1 MIKKLILFWIL
12 GLFYVPTIA
21 QSIVNYESYWDNYLI
36 RNLDRED
43 GLYRD
48 EVYDTYQDSLGFIW
62 IANYSFLFKYDGIKL
77 KPYIES
83 SYRTGIIPEIG
94 ENENGDMLLLGVEA
108 GIHTKVQDS
117 LFTKKSALGLTL
129 NSLSSMSRNKG
140 DSLFI
145 GDYEDGLSIVYQD
158 TVIATY
164 DSTNGLIGSKV
175 TKIITDEKNRVW
187 IATTHGISVFQN
199 GKITNFSKRNG
210 LPDIS
215 VNALVETIN
224 GEIWAGT
231 ETEGI
236 VVFQDFEAI
245 RYYTKENGL
254 TDNSVE
260 YMEQNPNDSSI
271 WIGFKTEGLD
281 RFKNGS
287 FSNLNEEE
295 GLVSNEILS
304 INFDRSGIGYV
315 GTEYGLSLVI
325 PRLIDVIDDKTIGF
339 PSIQTNTVD
348 QDSSG
353 RILVG
358 TIGGGLMTYENGDWK
373 NIRFS
378 KTRSNESVSAIKIA
392 DESTVYMVTSEF
404 GIIKYQGE
412 EILEKKNA
420 EDGLTSPYLV
430 CLEIDG
436 DNNLIAGTF
445 DGFNLINDE
454 WEIVDTLTVD
464 DGLPANECLNIV
476 SDKDGDIWVATLN
489 NGIFELK
496 GNEVISSY
504 DTSNGL
510 ANNRVF
516 ALAVDSQ
523 GEVWASSLE
532 YEFYRITDTGL
543 KTYPEIP
550 DNFVSITED
559 DFGNF
564 WFSSNG
570 YIAHV
575 KRADLDMYDA
585 GEIDKIQY
593 QRFTEDDGYPPA
605 RVNYGNS
612 SLTKKID
619 TGEILITTKRGLAVI
634 NPKKTEEDRSS
645 FFTYFDSFLIDGK
658 SISLNEE
665 LFVQPTD
672 KRIEVSFSALN
683 IRAPKKTRFRTR
695 MVGID
700 TEWNY
705 VDERTT
711 VYFDFLSNGRY
722 TLEVSAI
729 DQAGVWSDKTA
740 VISFTVLPPFYKTWW
755 FIGLCFLGFIGIGAG
770 GVQIRSNM
778 KLRSLNRELQ
788 TQQKLQDERERIS
801 RELHDNVGSQI
812 TNLITGIEISNLHIE
827 KEQHQKA
834 HSLLKN
840 LDADARGAM
849 TDLRETIWLLDK
861 EEVEFGIFLDHL
873 KGYLERQKHYLKEM
887 NVNLDSEIDLQKIL
901 NPTQS
906 LNLTRI
912 IQEVLNNARKYS
924 EADLFTISFKQ
935 TNEKLTVHLSDNGV
949 GIELDSNTYTGNGLK
964 NIQER
969 AKEMGGTISIKTA
982 KGMGTSITVTI

>member
-1 MIKKLILFWIL
+1 MIKKIILTGIL
-12 GLFYVPTIA
+12 GVLCVPLFA
-21 QSIVNYESYWDNYLI
+21 QSIINYESYWDNYLI

-77 KPYIES
+77 KPFIES

-94 ENENGDMLLLGVEA
+94 ENKNGDMILLGVEA
-108 GIHTKVQDS
+108 GLHTKVHDS
-117 LFTKKSALGLTL
+117 LYTKKEELGLTL
-129 NSLSSMSRNKG
+129 NSLSSMSFTEG

-145 GDYEDGLSIVYQD
+145 GDYEDGLSIIYQD
-158 TVIATY
+158 TVIASF
-164 DSTNGLIGSKV
+164 DSTNGLVGSKIS
-175 TKIITDEKNRVW
+175 KIITDAKNRVW
-187 IATTHGISVFQN
+187 IATTYGISVFQN
-199 GKITNFSKRNG
+199 GNITNFTKRNG
-210 LPDIS
+210 LPDNS
-215 VNALVETIN
+215 VNALLETIE

-236 VVFQDFEAI
+236 VVFQDLEAI
-245 RYYTKENGL
+245 RYYTKEKGL

-260 YMEQNPNDSSI
+260 YMEQNPMDSSI

-287 FSNLNEEE
+287 FNNLNQED
-295 GLVSNEILS
+295 GIISNEVLS

-325 PRLIDVIDDKTIGF
+325 PRLVDVIDDKTTGF
-339 PSIQTNTVD
+339 PAIQTNTVD

-358 TIGGGLMTYENGDWK
+358 TLGGGLMTYDNGSWK
-373 NIRFS
+373 NTRFS
-378 KTRSNESVSAIKIA
+378 ETRSNESVSAIKIA

-404 GIIKYQGE
+404 GIVKYQGE
-412 EILEKKNA
+412 EVLEKMNA

-436 DNNLIAGTF
+436 DNNLVAGTF
-445 DGFNLINDE
+445 DGFNLINNE
-454 WEIVDTLTVD
+454 WEITDTLTVD
-464 DGLPANECLNIV
+464 DGLPSNECLNIV

-489 NGIFELK
+489 NGIFELR
-496 GNEVISSY
+496 GDEVLSSY
-504 DTSNGL
+504 NTSNGL

-516 ALAVDSQ
+516 ALAVDSE

-532 YEFYRITDTGL
+532 YEFYRITDDGL
-543 KTYPEIP
+543 KTYSDIP

-575 KRADLDMYDA
+575 KRADLDKYDA
-585 GEIDKIQY
+585 GEIEEIQY

-645 FFTYFDSFLIDGK
+645 FFPYFDSFSIDGK
-658 SISLNEE
+658 E
-665 LFVQPTD
+665 LPLDQELLVQPSD
-672 KRIEVSFSALN
+672 KRIEISFSALN

-695 MVGID
+695 VVGID
-700 TEWNY
+700 TEWNSFG
-705 VDERTT
+705 ERTT
-711 VYFDFLSNGRY
+711 AYFDFLSSGKY
-722 TLEVSAI
+722 TLEVSAV
-729 DQAGVWSDKTA
+729 DQSGVWSDKVASLT
-740 VISFTVLPPFYKTWW
+740 FTVLPPFYKTWW
-755 FIGLCFLGFIGIGAG
+755 FISLCFLGFVAIGAG
-770 GVQIRSNM
+770 GVQIRSNL
-778 KLRSLNRELQ
+778 KLRELNQELR
-788 TQQKLQDERERIS
+788 TQQKIQKERERIS

-812 TNLITGIEISNLHIE
+812 TNLITGIEISNLHV
-827 KEQHQKA
+827 KKNQQDRA
-834 HSLLKN
+834 LSLLEN
-840 LDADARGAM
+840 LDSDARSAM

-873 KGYLERQKHYLKEM
+873 KGFVKRQEHYLKGIK
-887 NVNLDSEIDLQKIL
+887 VDIQSDLDPKKLL

-912 IQEVLNNARKYS
+912 IQEALNNARKY
-924 EADLFTISFKQ
+924 ADATSFDITFTQKPTRILV
-935 TNEKLTVHLSDNGV
+935 TLVDNGS
-949 GIELDSNTYTGNGLK
+949 GIDSENNLEQGNGLK
-964 NIQER
+964 NMRERTEEIGGRIVIQSS
-969 AKEMGGTISIKTA
+969 ADT
-982 KGMGTSITVTI
+982 GTSIILEI